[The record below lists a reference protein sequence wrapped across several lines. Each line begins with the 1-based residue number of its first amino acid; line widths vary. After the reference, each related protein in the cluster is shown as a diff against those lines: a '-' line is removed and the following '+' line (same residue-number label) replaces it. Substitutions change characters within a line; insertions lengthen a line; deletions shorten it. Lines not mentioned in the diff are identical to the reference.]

1 MRQISM
7 ARSQLHAHGQTDVH
21 FHGHANAQ
29 AHAGCQAVAIAEQHA
44 LKRGLANSLVLS
56 MVLWTAAL
64 YLTLVL
70 R

>member
-1 MRQISM
+1 M

-21 FHGHANAQ
+21 FHGQ

-64 YLTLVL
+64 YLTLAL